1 MRLFKLSILD
11 LYLFRELIPP
21 FIFSVA
27 IFSTLG
33 VAIAT
38 LSDLSYKIAN
48 ANLPFI
54 YALEI
59 FFFKIPEYV
68 AYALPISVLLTTLMT
83 YSRFSKDSE
92 LVAFYNSGLSIYRLI
107 IPALILSL
115 IVTVI
120 TFIFNELIVPNS
132 NYRASTILVEQ
143 LNEPR
148 QFLLRQDI
156 FYPEYVDVK
165 DENGKNNKYL
175 KTLFYAQEFD
185 GKDMQSLTI
194 LDTLNKDKKGLNK
207 VIISEKGSWNNTDKV
222 WDLFN
227 VFIYDL
233 KKNPQK
239 TEGKFFEKTQINLPK
254 TPLELAIKSRDPYEM
269 NIIQSLEYIKLLR
282 LIGDD
287 KSVLMFEVRTAQRI
301 SFPFVCIIFA
311 LVGSSLGA
319 RPNNGSKATSFG
331 LCVGI
336 VFFYYL
342 GSFMISSLGLIGV
355 ISPLIAAWIPNLI
368 GFCIGVYLLV
378 EENN

>member
-1 MRLFKLSILD
+1 MRPFKLSILD

-33 VAIAT
+33 IAIAT
-38 LSDLSYKIAN
+38 LSDLSYKIVN

-59 FFFKIPEYV
+59 FLLKIPEYI

-83 YSRFSKDSE
+83 YSRLSKDSE
-92 LVAFYNSGLSIYRLI
+92 LIAFYNSGLSIYRLV

-115 IVTVI
+115 IVTGI
-120 TFIFNELIVPNS
+120 TFIFNELIVPNT
-132 NYRASTILVEQ
+132 NYRATTILVEQ
-143 LNEPR
+143 LNEQR

-156 FYPEYVDVK
+156 FYPEYVNIK
-165 DENGKNNKYL
+165 DEKGQEKKYL

-185 GKDMQSLTI
+185 GQDMQSLTI
-194 LDTLNKDKKGLNK
+194 LDTEKKGLNK
-207 VIISEKGSWNNTDKV
+207 VIISQKGSWNNRDKV

-227 VFIYDL
+227 GFIYDI
-233 KKNPQK
+233 KKNPINPDS
-239 TEGKFFEKTQINLPK
+239 KFFEKTQINLPK
-254 TPLELAIKSRDPYEM
+254 TPLELALKSRDPYEM
-269 NIIQSLEYIKLLR
+269 NILQSLEYIKLLR

-311 LVGSSLGA
+311 LVGASLGT
-319 RPNNGSKATSFG
+319 RPNNASKATSFG
-331 LCVGI
+331 LCVAI

-342 GSFMISSLGLIGV
+342 GSFMISSLGLIGL
-355 ISPLIAAWIPNLI
+355 ISPLMAAWLPNLI
-368 GFCIGVYLLV
+368 GFFISGYLLV
-378 EENN
+378 EKNT